1 MCDFVLAILYMSI
14 ANLQERWLRFFWSLA
29 LFFIE
34 AIYIEF
40 YYLIPLGVFLGR
52 STVLSS
58 YVCLR
63 SFYARQSLIAIAFW
77 GPWEHTPLC
86 VFSGLAD
93 VLLLSGNS
101 EWHSG
106 DAAGRSQF
114 LPAVLFIYSKVTY
127 WAAGLC
133 LNAAPSALTLKWT
146 LYKQKHFFPAEMV
159 EKLVHLFLSKL
170 GTFQV
175 ITNLAVG
182 WHDWVLLSWQIFIKL
197 LTLRIFM
204 VMVMVNLHPLHWI
217 FAHFGYPYAKSYG
230 NNPPPPKKKL
240 GTYFQLYHPIVSKI

>member
-1 MCDFVLAILYMSI
+1 MSI
-14 ANLQERWLRFFWSLA
+14 F
-29 LFFIE
+29 
-34 AIYIEF
+34 IEF
-40 YYLIPLGVFLGR
+40 YYLIPLGVCLGR

-106 DAAGRSQF
+106 DAAGRSEF

-146 LYKQKHFFPAEMV
+146 LYKQKHFFPAEM
-159 EKLVHLFLSKL
+159 EKLAHLFLSKL

-204 VMVMVNLHPLHWI
+204 VMVNLHPFHWI

-230 NNPPPPKKKL
+230 NKKPPPPKKVGDL
-240 GTYFQLYHPIVSKI
+240 LSNYRVSKF